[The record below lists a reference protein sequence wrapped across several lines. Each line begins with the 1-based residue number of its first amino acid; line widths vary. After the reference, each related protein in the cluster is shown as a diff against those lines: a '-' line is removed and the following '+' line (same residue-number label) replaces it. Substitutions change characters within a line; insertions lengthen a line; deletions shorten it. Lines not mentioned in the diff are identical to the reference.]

1 MTDGEFSISVVIPT
15 IHGRDDLLEQT
26 LDAIE
31 ATAGCEV
38 EFIVP
43 RGHATCGEGW
53 NAGAARASGDFLM
66 LAADDMIP
74 HEGWAHAAVTA
85 ARRGVYPAPLIV
97 NPDGSTLCCGTLGSG
112 LLLTGDARDG
122 LPVCNSPVPFMRTH
136 LWAEIGPSIPAH
148 CYSDDYL
155 AYRARLA
162 GLSVEVRRAFKFTH
176 LDGQPGHGPLVARSM
191 MDRLMYAEAVS
202 KL

>member
-1 MTDGEFSISVVIPT
+1 MISAVIPT
-15 IHGRDDLLEQT
+15 IRGREKLLDRTVE
-26 LDAIE
+26 AIWK
-31 ATAGCEV
+31 TAAAINQDV

-53 NAGAARASGDFLM
+53 NEGAEQATGYYLL

-74 HEGWAHAAVTA
+74 EGGATWAAAIDA
-85 ARRGVYPAPLIV
+85 AEQRVYPAPWIV

-122 LPVCNSPVPFMRTH
+122 LPVCNSPVPFLKRE
-136 LWAEIGPSIPAH
+136 LWAEVGPTIPAH

-176 LDGQPGHGPLVARSM
+176 LDGQHGHAPLVMRSGADRDLYAR
-191 MDRLMYAEAVS
+191 EAS